1 MSHQV
6 VITFDIDETKVTEN
20 AEREAGRQIAKDIVN
35 KALGGSYYADSKL
48 KGYVKDAVEELIKEH
63 KDEIIE
69 KAVKEVSIALSK
81 TKSVREKIDAVV
93 KETKE

>member
-20 AEREAGRQIAKDIVN
+20 AEREAGRQIAKDIID
-35 KALGGSYYADSKL
+35 KALGGSYYADSRL

-69 KAVKEVSIALSK
+69 RSVKEVSIALSR
-81 TKSVREKIDAVV
+81 TKPVREKINAVTNEV
-93 KETKE
+93 KE